1 MSKTVEFFFDLG
13 SPATYLAYTQLPKI
27 CAQTDSQLIYRPM
40 LLGGVFKA
48 TGNASPVTIPAK
60 GRYMFQDL
68 DRYARRYG
76 VPLKFNPHFPINT
89 LMLMR
94 AVTGMQMRHPERF
107 QAFID
112 CLFHA
117 LWVEGRSLDDPA
129 TVAAVLTQNNFDPNE
144 VLALTADENVKA
156 GLKQNTDEAVQRGV
170 FGAPSMFVG
179 NQLFFGQDRLD
190 FVLEALRVQ

>member
-1 MSKTVEFFFDLG
+1 MTKTVEFYFDLG

-27 CAQTDSQLIYRPM
+27 CVETGSQLVYIPM

-48 TGNASPVTIPAK
+48 TGNASPAMIPAK

-68 DRYARRYG
+68 DRYAKRYG

-89 LMLMR
+89 LTLMR
-94 AVTGMQMRHPERF
+94 AVTGIQLHKPERF

-117 LWVEGRSLDDPA
+117 LWVEGRPLDEPA
-129 TVAAVLTQNNFDPNE
+129 TVAALLSEHGFAPDE
-144 VLALTADENVKA
+144 VLALTNDETVKTA
-156 GLKQNTDEAVQRGV
+156 LKENTETAVKRGV
-170 FGAPSMFVG
+170 FGAPSMFIG
-179 NQLFFGQDRLD
+179 NQMFFGQDRLD
-190 FVLEALRVQ
+190 FVEAALRQA

>member
-1 MSKTVEFFFDLG
+1 MSKTVEFYFDLG

-27 CAQTDSQLIYRPM
+27 CEQTDSQLIFIPI

-48 TGNASPVTIPAK
+48 TGNASPAAIPAK

-68 DRYARRYG
+68 DRYAKRYG
-76 VPLKFNPHFPINT
+76 VLLKFNPHFPINT

-94 AVTGMQMRHPERF
+94 AVTGMQLRHPERF

-117 LWVEGRSLDDPA
+117 LWVEGRSLDDLA
-129 TVAAVLTQNNFDPNE
+129 TVASVLTQNGFDPNV
-144 VLALTADENVKA
+144 VLALTADEEVKA
-156 GLKQNTDEAVQRGV
+156 TLKDNTEKAVQRGV
-170 FGAPSMFVG
+170 FGAPSMFVDH
-179 NQLFFGQDRLD
+179 QLFFGQDRLD
-190 FVLEALRVQ
+190 FVLEALS

>member
-27 CAQTDSQLIYRPM
+27 CEQTDSQLIYRPM
-40 LLGGVFKA
+40 LLGGVFKV
-48 TGNASPVTIPAK
+48 TGNVSPITVPAK

-68 DRYARRYG
+68 DRYAKRYG
-76 VPLKFNPHFPINT
+76 VLLKFNPNFPINT

-94 AVTGMQMRHPERF
+94 AVTGMQLRHPERF

-129 TVAAVLTQNNFDPNE
+129 TIAAVLTQKGFDPNE
-144 VLALTADENVKA
+144 VLALTADEAVKTA
-156 GLKQNTDEAVQRGV
+156 LKENTEEAVRRGV
-170 FGAPSMFVG
+170 FGAPSMFVEG
-179 NQLFFGQDRLD
+179 QLFFGQDRLD
-190 FVLEALRVQ
+190 FVLEALRAQ

>member
-27 CAQTDSQLIYRPM
+27 CEQTDSQLVYKPM

-48 TGNASPVTIPAK
+48 TGNTSPATIPAK

-68 DRYARRYG
+68 DRYAKRYG

-94 AVTGMQMRHPERF
+94 AVTGMQLRHPERF

-129 TVAAVLTQNNFDPNE
+129 TVAAVLTRNGFDPNE
-144 VLALTADENVKA
+144 VLALTADEDVKA
-156 GLKQNTDEAVQRGV
+156 ALKDNTEQAVQRGV
-170 FGAPSMFVG
+170 FGAPCMFIG
-179 NQLFFGQDRLD
+179 DQMFFGQDRLD
-190 FVLEALRVQ
+190 FVLEALR

>member
-27 CAQTDSQLIYRPM
+27 CEQTDSQLVYKPM

-48 TGNASPVTIPAK
+48 TGNASPATIPAK
-60 GRYMFQDL
+60 GRHMFQDL
-68 DRYARRYG
+68 DRYAKRYG

-94 AVTGMQMRHPERF
+94 AVTGMQLRHPERF
-107 QAFID
+107 HAFID

-129 TVAAVLTQNNFDPNE
+129 TVAAVLTRNGFDPNE
-144 VLALTADENVKA
+144 VLALTADEDVKA
-156 GLKQNTDEAVQRGV
+156 ALKDNTEQAVQRGV
-170 FGAPSMFVG
+170 FGAPCMFIG
-179 NQLFFGQDRLD
+179 DQMFFGQDRLD
-190 FVLEALRVQ
+190 FVLEALR

>member
-1 MSKTVEFFFDLG
+1 MSKTVEFYFDLG

-27 CAQTDSQLIYRPM
+27 CERTDSQLIYIPI

-48 TGNASPVTIPAK
+48 TGNASPATIPAK

-68 DRYARRYG
+68 DRYAKRYG

-94 AVTGMQMRHPERF
+94 AVTGIQLRHPERF

-117 LWVEGRSLDDPA
+117 LWVEGRSLDDLA
-129 TVAAVLTQNNFDPNE
+129 TVASVLTQNGFDPNE
-144 VLALTADENVKA
+144 ALALTADEEVKA
-156 GLKQNTDEAVQRGV
+156 TLKDNTEKAVQRGV
-170 FGAPSMFVG
+170 FGAPSMFVD

-190 FVLEALRVQ
+190 FILEALS

>member
-1 MSKTVEFFFDLG
+1 MSKTVEFYFDLG

-27 CAQTDSQLIYRPM
+27 CERTGSQLTYIPI

-48 TGNASPVTIPAK
+48 TGNASPATVPSK

-94 AVTGMQMRHPERF
+94 AVTGMQLRHPERF
-107 QAFID
+107 AAFID
-112 CLFHA
+112 CLFKA
-117 LWVEGRSLDDPA
+117 LWVDGRSLDEPA
-129 TVAAVLTQNNFDPNE
+129 TVAAVLTENGFDPNE
-144 VLALTADENVKA
+144 VLALTADEQVKA
-156 GLKQNTDEAVQRGV
+156 VLKDNTEKAVQRGA
-170 FGAPSMFVG
+170 FGAPSMFVD

-190 FVLEALRVQ
+190 FVLEALS